1 MHKGSNDETD
11 LSDGISFR
19 HLIIRHSS
27 LIRHSD
33 FVITSLDNLW
43 SYPGLDISSKVCL
56 VTGGTSGIGRAIA
69 LGFAQ
74 AGAKVV
80 AGSSSA
86 DKVAAI
92 GKELGGDHLGVQI
105 DVCRRAERSEGDRA
119 DGQPSIG
126 RLDAVVNAAGVIKRQ
141 PSLEMPVAEF
151 ERIVRVN
158 LTGSFIVAQAAGR
171 VMKDQQPDAKG
182 QRGAIVFIASLN
194 SFISLTEVLAYASSK
209 SGVMGLTRGLA
220 NEWAQHGIRVN
231 GIAPGVFPTDLN
243 RPLIEGTPRGAW
255 LKQHTPL
262 GRFGDAEEL
271 VGAAIYLISPSAS
284 YTSGETIIVDGG
296 FLSRGV

>member
-1 MHKGSNDETD
+1 MTYS
-11 LSDGISFR
+11 
-19 HLIIRHSS
+19 
-27 LIRHSD
+27 
-33 FVITSLDNLW
+33 
-43 SYPGLDISSKVCL
+43 GLNIQNKVCL
-56 VTGGTSGIGRAIA
+56 ITGGTSGIGRAIA

-92 GKELGGDHLGVQI
+92 GREMGSEHTGVQI
-105 DVCRRAERSEGDRA
+105 DVSDEKSVQRAVEQTVNRY
-119 DGQPSIG
+119 G
-126 RLDAVVNAAGVIKRQ
+126 RLDAVVNGAGVIKRQ

-151 ERIVRVN
+151 ERIIRVN

-171 VMKDQQPDAKG
+171 VMKDQSPDAKG
-182 QRGAIVFIASLN
+182 QRGSIVFIASLN
-194 SFISLTEVLAYASSK
+194 SFISLNEVLAYACSK

-220 NEWAQHGIRVN
+220 NEWAQYGIRVN

-262 GRFGDAEEL
+262 GRFGDADEL
-271 VGAAIYLISPSAS
+271 VGAAIYLVSPSAS